1 MGSRNSTSSSNT
13 VTDHSDYQNRE
24 IGEWLSPFD
33 FMETQRVILH
43 SRAPNTGLKP
53 LLSEAYVRWR
63 NGDDRTLLMSGL
75 PGAGKS
81 MTAASVVQD
90 LNEYYEGCKVAVV
103 CVFCDFGQ
111 MQMQTT
117 DALIASMLRQLIQAH
132 DTVHSTVAS
141 MYIHHT
147 SRSTFPRFDE
157 IVASFSTS
165 VQQFESVFV
174 VVDALDECPDDQ
186 TRSQL
191 ISTLNSFPVSLLF
204 TSRPHPSTDQLLGGC
219 TRQDIIADKHD
230 LWIYCEERFTLS
242 RVGQLCSPDSKQ
254 EILNQVVQKAGG
266 MFVVARLLMD
276 ALLEAPNVKEAL
288 GIILTMP
295 TGLQGTYGKTVQ
307 HMCEGTNPEIKDLA
321 LYSLLWITFSRRVL
335 VFSEL
340 QEAVATLL
348 KPDNPGQCITSD
360 LLTKQSLLDACA
372 GLITIEDRTDKVRLI
387 HYTVHE
393 YLVKEQV
400 NLWTNVQR
408 TMAVT
413 CVSYLRY
420 ILPRL
425 QYNSEVYVEEE
436 IRNASIQYPF
446 FGYALF
452 EWGHHVH
459 SCGELKLV
467 NEVLALLAS
476 DTHCTLSR
484 MLTFDAM
491 NSPKCTPWSALHFSA
506 HFDLASTCSEIIYQH
521 QKRHKKFLRSLFLS
535 KLRSRGSGS
544 NKDYYLDIQDDYER
558 TPLMIAASR
567 GNFDMVRMLLG
578 HNVDVDARDLHARTP
593 LSYAMG
599 SRSKEVVELLLKQ
612 GVQDVNAKDI
622 FGRTLLFDAV
632 DSGSTDLVLLLLH
645 YHDNVRLNAEDHS
658 RRSAL
663 SHVAQYGYSDVVK
676 TLLQDEGINV
686 NQRDGK
692 GMVPLL
698 YASMEGHALVTRI
711 LCDRKDISINASND
725 DGRCSL
731 SLAAQRG
738 YESVVKYLLASP
750 EIDVNLA
757 DLKLRTALSFG
768 AQHGRTE
775 IVRALLSRKEVAVN
789 RRDILGRSPLS
800 YAADQTTKERKSR
813 NCQHSTFLSNTF
825 PENHSW

>member
-103 CVFCDFGQ
+103 
-111 MQMQTT
+111 
-117 DALIASMLRQLIQAH
+117 
-132 DTVHSTVAS
+132 
-141 MYIHHT
+141 
-147 SRSTFPRFDE
+147 
-157 IVASFSTS
+157 
-165 VQQFESVFV
+165 
-174 VVDALDECPDDQ
+174 
-186 TRSQL
+186 
-191 ISTLNSFPVSLLF
+191 
-204 TSRPHPSTDQLLGGC
+204 
-219 TRQDIIADKHD
+219 
-230 LWIYCEERFTLS
+230 
-242 RVGQLCSPDSKQ
+242 
-254 EILNQVVQKAGG
+254 VQKAGG

-360 LLTKQSLLDACA
+360 ILTKQSLVDACA

-436 IRNASIQYPF
+436 IRNANIQYPF
-446 FGYALF
+446 FGARIAC
-452 EWGHHVH
+452 ERH
-459 SCGELKLV
+459 
-467 NEVLALLAS
+467 
-476 DTHCTLSR
+476 
-484 MLTFDAM
+484 
-491 NSPKCTPWSALHFSA
+491 PLHAQSNA
-506 HFDLASTCSEIIYQH
+506 HF
-521 QKRHKKFLRSLFLS
+521 
-535 KLRSRGSGS
+535 
-544 NKDYYLDIQDDYER
+544 
-558 TPLMIAASR
+558 
-567 GNFDMVRMLLG
+567 
-578 HNVDVDARDLHARTP
+578 
-593 LSYAMG
+593 
-599 SRSKEVVELLLKQ
+599 
-612 GVQDVNAKDI
+612 
-622 FGRTLLFDAV
+622 
-632 DSGSTDLVLLLLH
+632 
-645 YHDNVRLNAEDHS
+645 
-658 RRSAL
+658 
-663 SHVAQYGYSDVVK
+663 
-676 TLLQDEGINV
+676 
-686 NQRDGK
+686 
-692 GMVPLL
+692 
-698 YASMEGHALVTRI
+698 
-711 LCDRKDISINASND
+711 
-725 DGRCSL
+725 
-731 SLAAQRG
+731 
-738 YESVVKYLLASP
+738 
-750 EIDVNLA
+750 
-757 DLKLRTALSFG
+757 
-768 AQHGRTE
+768 
-775 IVRALLSRKEVAVN
+775 
-789 RRDILGRSPLS
+789 
-800 YAADQTTKERKSR
+800 
-813 NCQHSTFLSNTF
+813 
-825 PENHSW
+825 